1 VPLDEGAEQ
10 VDAVG
15 AGQFSLDFAAD
26 AGLVPAVDE
35 EGAGVERCLGSLG
48 ELDGAGN
55 AGAFDD
61 CAEDVTGF
69 GHELIGQFGV
79 RCGSGDGF
87 GHSVRELDLAD
98 QARVVV
104 RAAD

>member
-1 VPLDEGAEQ
+1 MRGWSRPLTRRA
-10 VDAVG
+10 
-15 AGQFSLDFAAD
+15 LAAS
-26 AGLVPAVDE
+26 
-35 EGAGVERCLGSLG
+35 GVFGSLG